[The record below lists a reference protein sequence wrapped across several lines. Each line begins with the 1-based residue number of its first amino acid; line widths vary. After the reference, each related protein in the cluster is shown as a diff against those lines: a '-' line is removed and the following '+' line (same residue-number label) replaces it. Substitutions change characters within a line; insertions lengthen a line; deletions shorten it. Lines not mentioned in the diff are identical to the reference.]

1 MTHER
6 KYLKNKF
13 CFTTKGEF
21 IFLLTPY
28 MMGQRTVISLLCGL
42 WSANNS
48 SEFG

>member
-1 MTHER
+1 LFHY
-6 KYLKNKF
+6 KS
-13 CFTTKGEF
+13 EF

-28 MMGQRTVISLLCGL
+28 MMGQRKVASLLCGL